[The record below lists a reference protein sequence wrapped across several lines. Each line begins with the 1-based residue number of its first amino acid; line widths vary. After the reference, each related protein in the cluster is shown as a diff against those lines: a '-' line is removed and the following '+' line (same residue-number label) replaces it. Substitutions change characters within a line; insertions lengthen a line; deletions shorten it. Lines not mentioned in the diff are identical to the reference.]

1 MSDLSSVD
9 EAIILTLNFYQGKY
23 NKRYSFPSQ
32 KTLLSNLK
40 RFHKIDVSLRT
51 LNRHLKKLEDNHF
64 IYRLRRISK
73 NPAGCMTFNSTLYS
87 LAKKSY
93 LFLSRLFNNLKDGFY
108 SIKKYLQRRYISSMK
123 EREEDQH
130 FLSPDENIRRLRELA
145 AKLG

>member
-9 EAIILTLNFYQGKY
+9 HAIILTLNFYQGKY

-32 KTLLSNLK
+32 NTLLSNLK
-40 RFHKIDVSLRT
+40 LFHKEYISLRT
-51 LNRHLKKLEDNHF
+51 LNYHLRKLENNF
-64 IYRLRRISK
+64 YIYRHRRISQ
-73 NPAGCMTFNSTLYS
+73 NPSGGMTFNSTLYS

-108 SIKKYLQRRYISSMK
+108 SIKKYLHRRYISSIK

-130 FLSPDENIRRLRELA
+130 FLSPDENMRRLRELA
-145 AKLG
+145 ENI

>member
-32 KTLLSNLK
+32 KTLIANLK
-40 RFHKIDVSLRT
+40 RFHKIHISLRT

-64 IYRLRRISK
+64 IYRLRRIAK
-73 NPAGCMTFNSTLYS
+73 NPHGLMTFKSTLYS
-87 LAKKSY
+87 LSKKSY
-93 LFLSRLFNNLKDGFY
+93 FFLSRLFNNLKDGFY

>member
-1 MSDLSSVD
+1 MSGLSSVD
-9 EAIILTLNFYQGKY
+9 HAIILTLNFYQGKY

-32 KTLLSNLK
+32 NTLLSNLK
-40 RFHKIDVSLRT
+40 RFHKIEISLRT

-64 IYRLRRISK
+64 IYRLRRISQ
-73 NPAGCMTFNSTLYS
+73 NPSGCMTFNSTLYS

-108 SIKKYLQRRYISSMK
+108 SIKKYLHRSYISSIK

-130 FLSPDENIRRLRELA
+130 FLSPDENMRRLRELSV
-145 AKLG
+145 KLG

>member
-9 EAIILTLNFYQGKY
+9 QAIIQILNFYQGKY
-23 NKRYSFPSQ
+23 NNKYSFPSQ

-40 RFHKIDVSLRT
+40 RFHKEYISLRT
-51 LNRHLKKLEDNHF
+51 LNYHLRKLEDNF
-64 IYRLRRISK
+64 YIYRHRRISQ
-73 NPAGCMTFNSTLYS
+73 NPSGCMTFNSTLYS

-108 SIKKYLQRRYISSMK
+108 SIKKYLHRRYISSIK

-130 FLSPDENIRRLRELA
+130 FLSADENMRRLKELA
-145 AKLG
+145 EKL